1 MGWRGWR
8 VQCIAQGF
16 TEQETDGLGNYGQGR
31 HLLHMLLGLVYQFVR
46 PEQVLEVIERLI
58 DLRPVVAN
66 AQAAWECYN
75 LYSCLWYTIQKSER
89 LMLPG
94 RAQQIPHLG

>member
-58 DLRPVVAN
+58 DLRPGVVN
-66 AQAAWECYN
+66 AQRRLGVLQFVLMSVVY
-75 LYSCLWYTIQKSER
+75 YTEE
-89 LMLPG
+89 
-94 RAQQIPHLG
+94 